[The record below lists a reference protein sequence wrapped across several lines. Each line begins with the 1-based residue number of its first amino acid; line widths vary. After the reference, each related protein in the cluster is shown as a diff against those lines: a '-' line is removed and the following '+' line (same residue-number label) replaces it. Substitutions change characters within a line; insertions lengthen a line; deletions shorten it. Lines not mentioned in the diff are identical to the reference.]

1 MGRPDLM
8 GDPRMATT
16 PARLAHRALVDEVV
30 AAWVGERDAAK
41 ALGALEAAEVPAS
54 LVASVRDLFEDS
66 HVRARQNIVSVAL
79 PLLGQLAMPGVVPRL
94 TLTPGRIET
103 AGPSSPGEHNEEIY
117 GGKLGLSRDE
127 LGRLAERGVI

>member
-30 AAWVGERDAAK
+30 AAWVGECDAAK
-41 ALGALEAAEVPAS
+41 ALWALEAA
-54 LVASVRDLFEDS
+54 EDS

>member
-1 MGRPDLM
+1 M
-8 GDPRMATT
+8 
-16 PARLAHRALVDEVV
+16 
-30 AAWVGERDAAK
+30 
-41 ALGALEAAEVPAS
+41 PAS